1 MESGQWCLIRPR
13 HSLLS
18 VQDGGMI
25 MFVPLST
32 VLILI
37 TGAFMLGMLI
47 AFIMVIRAMV
57 RFKK

>member
-1 MESGQWCLIRPR
+1 METRAWRGLINR
-13 HSLLS
+13 HALIC

-37 TGAFMLGMLI
+37 TGAFMLGMLT

>member
-1 MESGQWCLIRPR
+1 MLISR
-13 HSLLS
+13 HPLIY
-18 VQDGGMI
+18 VQHGGMI

-32 VLILI
+32 VLILV
-37 TGAFMLGMLI
+37 TGAFMLGMLT